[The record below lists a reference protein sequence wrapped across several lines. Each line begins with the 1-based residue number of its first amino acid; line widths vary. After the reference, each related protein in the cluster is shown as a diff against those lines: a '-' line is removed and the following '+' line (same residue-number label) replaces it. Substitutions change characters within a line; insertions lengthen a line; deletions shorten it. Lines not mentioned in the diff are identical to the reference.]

1 MLRTIRKGLYKSNNV
16 RFLALLIAVAFV
28 LLTEM
33 ACVGNM
39 TAKAETAG
47 DVAASVYADTEVPG
61 VATPTSVVEKTALK
75 MNSST
80 YVFTNSTDGM
90 FRLSFAE
97 GESYF
102 IGSGEDSDT
111 LITYALIRYNSK
123 FYLVA
128 ADDSDANVEYNGS
141 YTDTS
146 FEMLKSANYNS
157 SSRYVNMSVK
167 SGNTIELKKFTFARD
182 YSVALTGYYNGV
194 YYSEGSPATGLF
206 TRSGYCDYFVSG
218 KAVVGDGWYKYGSSS
233 PAGELVDADISGSM
247 SGNDVKYIQL
257 FDGHVVSAYHGNY
270 FYSYNGTVRITVK
283 NKAVM
288 VNNIKVLFD
297 KNGNAYK
304 GLRTENS
311 RVYYYEAGIPV
322 KNVVKQF
329 GEDYYYFGSDG
340 AAVRSTWI
348 TSGNCVY
355 YFAVDGKAIRR
366 MQSGRLY
373 QYSSGKWTS
382 TATCVYEVNRRYYYF
397 VNGAKSNVTKWYE
410 ISRDKKYYIRNGE
423 ATYFVQ
429 VDGIRYRCQKVASEG
444 GWTAA
449 VNAWIPSFGHVVLHT
464 DSTGISDAIYYR
476 STHTVSG
483 YADTYRVFSNNR
495 WIVKKNSVVRL
506 QDNCSYFGKTGKA
519 VRTKGWQ
526 TISDYSAAYV
536 GDEGTVT
543 EYVYYDESTGYS
555 EYRSGKLL
563 NDKSEGLKN
572 AKINNKKVYYFS
584 DANGRCSK
592 LTKIVVGDVEY
603 EFDSWGRCFKTD
615 SISWDFD
622 EWMKR
627 VVNEYLGKTGIY
639 CNVFVANALRYAG
652 SSTPGSD
659 MSVKY
664 TDFANGG
671 FVISSSNICSDWALR
686 KVIAKAILAQNGS
699 WGEATDYE
707 LTADRED
714 FSYDVLLPG
723 DIVVYYTNGEP
734 THVGIYFGKF
744 SSATALK
751 QYLRKLGVPA
761 SACEAYV
768 HDWGSNSGN
777 KPEYWIIQGGM
788 GSSDQV
794 YISNSAYDL
803 SGQYAMKIIHV
814 RH

>member
-47 DVAASVYADTEVPG
+47 DVAASVYADTEAPG

-128 ADDSDANVEYNGS
+128 ADDSDANVQYNGS

-194 YYSEGSPATGLF
+194 YYTEGSPATGLF

-355 YFAVDGKAIRR
+355 YFAVDGKAVRR

-382 TATCVYEVNRRYYYF
+382 TATGVYEVNRRYYYL
-397 VNGAKSNVTKWYE
+397 SLIH
-410 ISRDKKYYIRNGE
+410 IS
-423 ATYFVQ
+423 
-429 VDGIRYRCQKVASEG
+429 
-444 GWTAA
+444 
-449 VNAWIPSFGHVVLHT
+449 
-464 DSTGISDAIYYR
+464 
-476 STHTVSG
+476 
-483 YADTYRVFSNNR
+483 
-495 WIVKKNSVVRL
+495 
-506 QDNCSYFGKTGKA
+506 
-519 VRTKGWQ
+519 
-526 TISDYSAAYV
+526 
-536 GDEGTVT
+536 
-543 EYVYYDESTGYS
+543 
-555 EYRSGKLL
+555 
-563 NDKSEGLKN
+563 
-572 AKINNKKVYYFS
+572 
-584 DANGRCSK
+584 
-592 LTKIVVGDVEY
+592 
-603 EFDSWGRCFKTD
+603 
-615 SISWDFD
+615 
-622 EWMKR
+622 
-627 VVNEYLGKTGIY
+627 
-639 CNVFVANALRYAG
+639 
-652 SSTPGSD
+652 
-659 MSVKY
+659 
-664 TDFANGG
+664 
-671 FVISSSNICSDWALR
+671 
-686 KVIAKAILAQNGS
+686 
-699 WGEATDYE
+699 
-707 LTADRED
+707 
-714 FSYDVLLPG
+714 
-723 DIVVYYTNGEP
+723 EP
-734 THVGIYFGKF
+734 T
-744 SSATALK
+744 
-751 QYLRKLGVPA
+751 
-761 SACEAYV
+761 
-768 HDWGSNSGN
+768 
-777 KPEYWIIQGGM
+777 
-788 GSSDQV
+788 
-794 YISNSAYDL
+794 
-803 SGQYAMKIIHV
+803 